1 MRWPLLI
8 AAAPVLLAAGCNN
21 FNFAYDLQSTP
32 PFLNVHRW
40 IEVPEGQEVVAAKVG
55 DVLHLP
61 LGPTTADGKF
71 VPPGPRVT
79 VNGETPLAPAFFISD
94 KTSSFVFK
102 AEKAG
107 QFSVETRGLFDT
119 ESNSPRKWRIIVTE

>member
-8 AAAPVLLAAGCNN
+8 AAAPVFLAAGCDN
-21 FNFAYDLQSTP
+21 FNFAYDVQSAP
-32 PFLNVHRW
+32 PFVDVHRW

-61 LGPTTADGKF
+61 LGPATADGTF

-79 VNGETPLAPAFFISD
+79 VNGEAPLDPKYFVSD
-94 KTSSFVFK
+94 KGSSFVFQAK
-102 AEKAG
+102 QVG
-107 QFSVETRGLFDT
+107 QFTVEMQGPFGT
-119 ESNSPRKWRIIVTE
+119 ESTTPRKWRIIVSE